1 MSFIKKAIEFDNEIN
16 DFCNS
21 HQQIYI
27 YGAGYYG
34 KLCLHFLQKKGISIE
49 GFITTEGGGDIQA
62 FSVYKA
68 EEIFDKIQLHD
79 GIILAVNKKNQKEIK
94 ENYRFSC
101 DILIV
106 SDEEIR
112 YVQNFLYSEIIP
124 SEDKYPVKKELV
136 SLHWNNILVIQLEVT
151 YGDMMWSTA
160 FFRELRRNFPQ
171 SNIVLIMNPKL
182 QNLYRNCPYI
192 DEIVL
197 YECETLFLG
206 LSEEMENKA
215 NEFMKKNF
223 ADISFDVV
231 FLPKLL
237 PVYFDGSQGCWE
249 NILLAFASGA
259 KNRIA
264 HAMYVSDFE
273 KYMCDRLSK
282 LFSVIAKH
290 TNGRHEVLQKL
301 ELLQVCGC
309 QYTDD
314 KMEIWLDDQDR
325 RYASSFLSQFSDN
338 ILLIAV
344 AMVASS
350 KSRSWNPSKFG
361 NVFRDITQKYNNVK
375 FLLCGGTD
383 ASEAVAEL
391 TKEQKMNCIDITGKT
406 TLTEVAAIISHCDIY
421 LGVDTGLMHMAS
433 TYGIPVIEISA
444 SNMSSPGYWIASP
457 VRSGPWKTDSIVLRP
472 EKGLED
478 CQYFCSKNYSHCINQ
493 ITEELV
499 ESALEEMISR
509 REN

>member
-1 MSFIKKAIEFDNEIN
+1 MSFSIEAEEFRERLCK
-16 DFCNS
+16 FCNT
-21 HQQIYI
+21 HQKVFI

-34 KLCLHFLQKKGISIE
+34 KICIRFLQKMDIHIE
-49 GFITTEGGGDIQA
+49 GFITTTGGGKIQGITI
-62 FSVYKA
+62 YKA
-68 EEIFDKIQLHD
+68 EEVLKTLQENS
-79 GIILAVNKKNQKEIK
+79 GIILAVKLEYQKEIK
-94 ENYRFSC
+94 RTFSFTC
-101 DILIV
+101 DTFEIAN
-106 SDEEIR
+106 EESK
-112 YVQNFLYSEIIP
+112 YLQNFVYSENIP
-124 SEDKYPVKKELV
+124 TEVKYPFMNELFCEE
-136 SLHWNNILVIQLEVT
+136 WRNILVVQLEFT
-151 YGDMMWSTA
+151 HGDMIWSSA
-160 FFRELRRNFPQ
+160 FCRELRRNFPH
-171 SNIVLIMNPKL
+171 SNIVLIINSKL
-182 QNLYRNCPYI
+182 CELYKSCPYI
-192 DEIVL
+192 DELVP
-197 YECETLFLG
+197 YECDTLLKEI
-206 LSEEMENKA
+206 SPEIEKKA
-215 NEFMKKNF
+215 NEFMNINF
-223 ADISFDVV
+223 ANVSFDAV

-237 PVYFDGSQGCWE
+237 PIYFYGSQGCWE

-264 HAMYVSDFE
+264 HAMYVTDFE
-273 KYMCDRLSK
+273 KYMCDRLSG
-282 LFSVIAKH
+282 LFTVIARH

-309 QYTDD
+309 QYMDD

-325 RYASSFLSQFSDN
+325 RYASLFLSQFSDN
-338 ILLIAV
+338 TLLIAV

-361 NVFRDITQKYNNVK
+361 NVFQDITQKYNNVK

-391 TKEQKMNCIDITGKT
+391 TEEQKMNCIDITGRT

-493 ITEELV
+493 ITEESV